1 MLIRASGITD
11 VGLKREA
18 NEDCFSADDAL
29 GLYVVADGMGGHLA
43 GEVASKVAVK
53 LINKCFSRWME
64 SDAPEENI
72 FGVPDE
78 TLSRKGNYV
87 LGSIR
92 LANRAIHEMSLS
104 HDKYQGMGTTVAVLA
119 VFRGRIIAANVG
131 DSRIYMLRNGHLE
144 RLSKDHTV
152 VAEQIEMGIMDPKDA
167 ETSPLKHVLTKNLG
181 SSESVNAEL
190 FEFEPTDGDR
200 FLLCTDGLT
209 DLVEDEEIL
218 QMIQQEESPAILC
231 RNCVDEALKRGGH
244 DNTTVVSV
252 FLSGISAPHQ
262 GPVQKIGIFLANG
275 LTGIHKTF
283 RRFRP

>member
-11 VGLKREA
+11 VGFKREA

-29 GLYVVADGMGGHLA
+29 GLFVVADGMGGHLA
-43 GEVASKVAVK
+43 GEVASKVAVE
-53 LINKCFSRWME
+53 LINKCFRRWVE
-64 SDAPEENI
+64 SDTPEEGI
-72 FGVPDE
+72 FGVPDQ

-104 HDKYQGMGTTVAVLA
+104 HDQYQGMGTTVAVLA
-119 VFRGRIIAANVG
+119 IFHARIIAANVG
-131 DSRIYMLRNGHLE
+131 DSRIYMLRNGNLE

-152 VAEQIEMGIMDPKDA
+152 VAEQVEMGIMDPKDA

-181 SSESVNAEL
+181 SSETVDAEL

-218 QMIQQEESPAILC
+218 RMIQREDHPDVLC

-252 FLSGISAPHQ
+252 FLSGISPPAQ
-262 GPVQKIGIFLANG
+262 GLIGKIGIFLADSF
-275 LTGIHKTF
+275 TGIHKGIRGF
-283 RRFRP
+283 KP